1 MRCIVTAGGTFESLD
16 LVRRLT
22 NASTGQLGSSLAGY
36 LAAQGHEVTLF
47 RSQSAAAAMPSAAV
61 VVEGFGS
68 TTDLASRFLAA
79 ATDQRIAIFH
89 AAAVSDF
96 TFGLTY
102 RRLGE
107 DGGGGLRAVCSSKY
121 STRDG
126 DLLVELRLTPK
137 LLQGLRE
144 WYPQALIVG
153 WKFEVEGGRED
164 ALEAGRRQL
173 LEARSDLCVVNGPAH
188 GAGYTLLSASGSVE
202 LAADVAALLPLL
214 SSKLDPS

>member
-22 NASTGQLGSSLAGY
+22 NASTGQLGSALAGF

-47 RSQSAAAAMPSAAV
+47 RSHSAAAAMPPSAVA
-61 VVEGFGS
+61 VEGFGS

-79 ATDQRIAIFH
+79 ATDERIAIFH

-96 TFGLTY
+96 TVGLTY
-102 RRLGE
+102 RRVGE
-107 DGGGGLRAVCSSKY
+107 DASELRAVCSSKY

-126 DLLVELRLTPK
+126 NLLVELRPTPK
-137 LLQGLRE
+137 LLSGLRE
-144 WYPQALIVG
+144 WYPRALIVG
-153 WKFEVEGGRED
+153 WKFEVEGGRDE

-173 LEARSDLCVVNGPAH
+173 LEAKSDLCIVNGPAH
-188 GAGYTLLSASGSVE
+188 GSGYTILGNSGSVE
-202 LAADVAALLPLL
+202 AAADATALLRPRG
-214 SSKLDPS
+214 